1 MKDALA
7 RTGPGMPVSLPGH
20 ALERLIRVPGCTGST
35 SITCVHRAVA
45 RNSLTYLTALETPD
59 RSQTDTPVKAQVK
72 TQPAHRDAAEDTDRS
87 RSLALM
93 HQREQLQ
100 EQRKLCKALLG
111 PHTQVPS
118 SAITNLKGL
127 NISI

>member
-1 MKDALA
+1 MHWLGLVQECQLVCQAMHWRD
-7 RTGPGMPVSLPGH
+7 SS
-20 ALERLIRVPGCTGST
+20 ECQGCTGST

-59 RSQTDTPVKAQVK
+59 RSQTDTPVKAQLK

-93 HQREQLQ
+93 HQRQQLQ
-100 EQRKLCKALLG
+100 QQRKLCKALSGL
-111 PHTQVPS
+111 HTQVPS